1 MHSQDVNVQIPF
13 PVGTVTAEWTREGF
27 GPCMDHEVLLQ
38 VLPTVA
44 PREHFAAHIA
54 GE

>member
-1 MHSQDVNVQIPF
+1 MHTQDVNVQVPF
-13 PVGTVTAEWTREGF
+13 PVGTVTAEWTRVGF